1 MGIPKLWS
9 VCLFF
14 LDCSCSLTIHQV
26 LLPTA
31 ETRSLLNLSTIR
43 GFNTNN
49 RGLRTLIVGDDIRQ
63 IPLFILP
70 ACLRARGG
78 NQIAALETLFYQYS
92 NFQEAPVTLVAV
104 FDGPG
109 RPAVKRGIRR
119 IRDNPLWVT
128 TRVKELLT
136 ALGLH
141 FYTAPGEAEAE
152 LAQLNKL
159 GFIDAIITEDSDAIV
174 FGAKL
179 LIRTTGLV
187 RLKPYVTQ
195 AAQIYAS
202 ESISSHPL
210 CLDEDGLLIFALL
223 VGGDYDDGLP
233 RCGPKIAHG
242 LARCGFGRDLRWILT
257 NFAGAK
263 QEQELV
269 LWRVA
274 LANELRTNSSGLLDK
289 RHRKLAVEIPEDF
302 PNLDVVE
309 LYMDPLTS
317 WSSRF
322 TGTSPDTSSWIPR
335 EPNIGQVSA
344 FCINHFGWEATILDR
359 LKSNL
364 WPTVALRMIFSV

>member
-1 MGIPKLWS
+1 
-9 VCLFF
+9 
-14 LDCSCSLTIHQV
+14 V

-63 IPLFILP
+63 IFIFHSP
-70 ACLRARGG
+70 T
-78 NQIAALETLFYQYS
+78 LETLFYQYT
-92 NFQEAPVTLVAV
+92 NLQEAPITLVAV

-179 LIRTTGLV
+179 LIRTTGFV

-202 ESISSHPL
+202 EAISCHPL
-210 CLDEDGLLIFALL
+210 YLDEDGLLIFALL
-223 VGGDYDDGLP
+223 VGGDYDDGLS

-242 LARCGFGRDLRWILT
+242 LARCGFGRDLRQILT
-257 NFAGAK
+257 NFEGAK
-263 QEQELV
+263 QEQELA

-274 LANELRTNSSGLLDK
+274 LTNELRTNLSGLLDK
-289 RHRKLAVEIPEDF
+289 RHRKLEIPDDF
-302 PNLDVVE
+302 PNVDVVE
-309 LYMDPLTS
+309 LYIDPLTS
-317 WSSRF
+317 
-322 TGTSPDTSSWIPR
+322 
-335 EPNIGQVSA
+335 
-344 FCINHFGWEATILDR
+344 
-359 LKSNL
+359 
-364 WPTVALRMIFSV
+364 